1 MKVRIDNEADAIY
14 IYIQEIEL
22 KVADTIIADTI
33 IADEFCHLDG
43 MINFDIDSKW
53 YVIGI
58 EMLPIDFLGNSCT
71 LSQ

>member
-43 MINFDIDSKW
+43 MINFDIDSK
-53 YVIGI
+53 
-58 EMLPIDFLGNSCT
+58 
-71 LSQ
+71 